1 MTLIFGIFSVV
12 PIFTAGGGDSI
23 FKVHRERVP
32 SIGRQR
38 EGSFFNPPSLI
49 NWETFFDLYEK
60 TFEIFSASP
69 STT

>member
-38 EGSFFNPPSLI
+38 EGQFFTPLTNQLG
-49 NWETFFDLYEK
+49 NFFRFVRK
-60 TFEIFSASP
+60 NF
-69 STT
+69 